1 MYQAAED
8 LGVTVDAIRKR
19 IQRGIIPHERDDG
32 RAWVLLEASSR
43 VPDEGQGDYRTVSD
57 ELVDELR
64 KQVRYPREMHGEER
78 DALRRADTIIA
89 QLTQANA
96 SLAARVPELE
106 VPPKSQDPLLG
117 RRRTLRVIQRAA
129 RSLGGGG
136 CWRAEPQN

>member
-8 LGVTVDAIRKR
+8 LGVTVNAIRKH

-89 QLTQANA
+89 QLTQAIA

-117 RRRTLRVIQRAA
+117 RRRTLR
-129 RSLGGGG
+129 
-136 CWRAEPQN
+136 

>member
-89 QLTQANA
+89 QLTQAIA

-117 RRRTLRVIQRAA
+117 RRRTLR
-129 RSLGGGG
+129 
-136 CWRAEPQN
+136 